1 MMGTIYGAFAIRI
14 FRHAEGPM
22 LSSRSLNPQ
31 TEHDLFLHLFL
42 TNAGGW

>member
-1 MMGTIYGAFAIRI
+1 MMGTIREVPTKRI
-14 FRHAEGPM
+14 FCRAEGLM
-22 LSSRSLNPQ
+22 VSHRSLNPH